1 MFTQMDNSEEKQIFT
16 VQQLNQAART
26 RLEEVFHLVW
36 VMGELS
42 NVALPRSGHIY
53 FTLKDDKAQVRC
65 AMFKG
70 SNRRLNFTPADG
82 MAVLVRASVSIYEE
96 RGDYQLIIT
105 HMEEAGLGQLQRA
118 FEALKA
124 KLQNEGLFET
134 ANKKPFPLFPKHIGV
149 ITSHTGAAIQD
160 ILSVLKRRYPIA
172 PVTIYHTQ
180 VQGKTAAK
188 DIVKAI
194 ATANRHKQADVLIV
208 ARGGG
213 SLEDLWCF
221 NEESVARAIYA
232 SKLPII
238 TGIGHEVDFT
248 IADFVADL
256 RAPTP
261 SAAAETITP
270 DTNEVIQL
278 FEQKKLRLI
287 QAMKRKLQHTAQNLD
302 SLEKQLIHPG
312 QYLQQAFQHCEH
324 LQIQLHMLVARY
336 LERAKNKLAL
346 FSTRLNSISP
356 LATLSRGYAIV
367 TTSEGKVVQNVL
379 ELQINQCVTTQV
391 GNGSFISTID
401 KIIEK

>member
-1 MFTQMDNSEEKQIFT
+1 MDNNDKEIFT
-16 VQQLNQAART
+16 VAQLNQTAREL
-26 RLEEVFHLVW
+26 LEEALKLVW
-36 VMGELS
+36 VKGELS

-53 FTLKDDKAQVRC
+53 FTLKDEHAQVRC

-70 SNRRLNFTPADG
+70 SNHRLKFTPADG
-82 MAVLVRASVSIYEE
+82 MEVLVRANVSLYEP

-105 HMEEAGLGQLQRA
+105 HMEEWGLGKLQQA

-124 KLQNEGLFET
+124 KLQAEGLFEQSH
-134 ANKKPFPLFPKHIGV
+134 KKPFPPFPKHIGV

-172 PVTIYHTQ
+172 PITIYHTQ

-188 DIVKAI
+188 DIIKAI
-194 ATANRHKQADVLIV
+194 KLANKHQTAEVLIL

-221 NEESVARAIYA
+221 NDEQLARVIFD
-232 SKLPII
+232 STIPIV
-238 TGIGHEVDFT
+238 TGIGHEIDFT

-261 SAAAETITP
+261 SAAAETVTP
-270 DTNEVIQL
+270 DTIEIIRI

-287 QAMKRKLQHTAQNLD
+287 QAILRILQHHAQKID

-312 QYLQQAFQHCEH
+312 KTIQQTLIHVTH
-324 LQIQLHMLVARY
+324 LQAR
-336 LERAKNKLAL
+336 LAL
-346 FSTRLNSISP
+346 LMTNTLQRYKNSLSIASAKLHTVSP
-356 LATLSRGYAIV
+356 LATLARGYAIV
-367 TTSEGKVVQNVL
+367 TTLEGNVVVDTKDLKIEHDVRIQL
-379 ELQINQCVTTQV
+379 GQGT
-391 GNGSFISTID
+391 FISTV
-401 KIIEK
+401 KEIISQ